1 MTDRCTRR
9 SPFLARPRAAVKAA
23 ISSQGGMKLAQPW
36 RVATIAPQALRNLA
50 AACQPWPRTR
60 P

>member
-23 ISSQGGMKLAQPW
+23 ISSQVGMKLAQPW

-50 AACQPWPRTR
+50 AACQP
-60 P
+60 